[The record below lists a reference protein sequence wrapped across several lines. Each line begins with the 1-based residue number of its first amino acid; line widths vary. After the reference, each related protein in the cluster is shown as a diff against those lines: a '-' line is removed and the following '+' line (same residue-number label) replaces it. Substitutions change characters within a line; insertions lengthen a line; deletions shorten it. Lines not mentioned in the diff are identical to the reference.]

1 MDYEEMSNEE
11 LHQILKERLQSEDV
25 IDVEDF
31 NRQTVIS
38 LLKISDQDP

>member
-1 MDYEEMSNEE
+1 MSNEE
-11 LHQILKERLQSEDV
+11 LHQILKERLQSEEV